1 MTHNF
6 QAGWFVFLLGSVS
19 HTDGKLLGQGKAEQ
33 LGLQIPDIIVVVVV
47 LWFVCFFPQDRVSQ

>member
-19 HTDGKLLGQGKAEQ
+19 HTDGKLLGPGKVEQ
-33 LGLQIPDIIVVVVV
+33 LGLQITDIVIVVV